1 MHFKTL
7 SARTFAVQVVATA
20 SASLSAAYYAAQ
32 APEIALAVAGW
43 VFNPVA
49 IGLGLT
55 AFALDL
61 VKPQMLRAAGTS
73 GAGAARRI
81 AAGVVFGIL
90 FLASMIAVD
99 GMMMKFRSD
108 WAAGRGNAINAH
120 ADAKREVDRLD
131 GEIAALGATRPVDTI
146 QAAVQAVR
154 IDPGIW
160 RRSKQCSDV
169 TLDASKEAC
178 KPVLELYKERGNAAR
193 KAELEPQLVAAR
205 AKLEKIDPPKAAD
218 PQAAALAAWL
228 GSDEARISYLMV
240 AILGLAVELV
250 ACLGLWVLMDK
261 RPQSQQAAAS
271 ITAQT
276 DEQRALDW
284 VLGEMAKSGGKLTV
298 LNSAIAGK
306 FDVDPATATRWRQR
320 WIADG
325 KITEQRDGRQ
335 ITLAFAR

>member
-1 MHFKTL
+1 MHFKAH
-7 SARTFAVQVVATA
+7 SARPMAVQVVAAA
-20 SASLSAAYYAAQ
+20 SASLSAAYYATQ

-61 VKPQMLRAAGTS
+61 VKPQMLRAAGTP
-73 GAGAARRI
+73 GGVARRI
-81 AAGVVFGIL
+81 AAGAIFAVL

-108 WAAGRGNAINAH
+108 WAAGRGNAITAH
-120 ADAKREVDRLD
+120 ADAKREVERLAK
-131 GEIAALGATRPVDTI
+131 EIDLLGDPRPVATI
-146 QAAVQAVR
+146 QAAVQTTR
-154 IDPGIW
+154 IDGAIW
-160 RRSKQCSDV
+160 RRSKQCEDISRDD
-169 TLDASKEAC
+169 TKEAC
-178 KPVLELYKERGNAAR
+178 RPILELYKERGNAAR
-193 KAELEPQLVAAR
+193 KAELEPQLAAAR

-228 GSDEARISYLMV
+228 GTEEALIAYLMV
-240 AILGLAVELV
+240 AVLGFAVELV

-261 RPQSQQAAAS
+261 RP
-271 ITAQT
+271 TAQQPTASAPLT

-284 VLGEMAKSGGKLTV
+284 VLGEMARSGGKLTV
-298 LNSAIAGK
+298 LNSAVAKK

-325 KITEQRDGRQ
+325 KIAEERDGRQ
-335 ITLAFAR
+335 IKLRLAR